1 LEYAFTHTEKS
12 CTPIKIQPLQI
23 PQADQTGQIQ
33 AIVDEPIRYNGRMS
47 ETPLLNIENLTVAFP
62 TEEGS
67 ACAINH
73 LSLQIKAGE
82 VLGLVGESG
91 CGKSM
96 TSLAVLR
103 LIPSPGYISGGS
115 IQFKQQ
121 ELLNLSMEEMRRIRG
136 AQIALIPQDPLT
148 SLNPVYTIGDQIME
162 VLELH
167 QGLSKNAARKRAIEL
182 LDQVRIPNSKDRI
195 NDYPH
200 QFSGGMRQRVMIAMA
215 LSCTPALL
223 IADEPTTALDVT
235 VQAQI
240 LELLRD
246 IRREHQTAILL
257 ITHDLGVVAEMCDE
271 VAVMYAGRVV
281 EKADV
286 RELFKSPKHPYTWG
300 LLESLPTLNRARLQP
315 IEGQPPS
322 ITEIPEGCSF
332 APRCSR
338 RMEVCSTKF
347 PLAAQ
352 EGPNQHVCCYL
363 YPGSYHPDQSQDQT
377 PPAATLS
384 S

>member
-1 LEYAFTHTEKS
+1 MA
-12 CTPIKIQPLQI
+12 
-23 PQADQTGQIQ
+23 A
-33 AIVDEPIRYNGRMS
+33 
-47 ETPLLNIENLTVAFP
+47 TPLLSIENLSVAFP

-67 ACAINH
+67 ANAVNH
-73 LSLQIKAGE
+73 LSLQLEPGQ
-82 VLGLVGESG
+82 VLGVVGESG

-96 TSLAVLR
+96 TSMAVLR
-103 LIPSPGYISGGS
+103 LIPQPGYISGGS
-115 IQFKQQ
+115 IHFKGQNLLTLNQ
-121 ELLNLSMEEMRRIRG
+121 EEIRKIRG

-162 VLELH
+162 VIQLH
-167 QGLSKNAARKRAIEL
+167 QGLPRQAAKQKAIEL
-182 LDQVRIPNSKDRI
+182 LDLVRIPNSKDRI

-215 LSCTPALL
+215 LSCTPSLL

-246 IRREHQTAILL
+246 IRREHQTAIML

-281 EKADV
+281 EKANVLD
-286 RELFKSPKHPYTWG
+286 LFKDPKHPYTLG
-300 LLESLPTLNRARLQP
+300 LLNSLPTMTRERLQP

-322 ITEIPEGCSF
+322 ITEIPEGCTF
-332 APRCSR
+332 EPRCEKRMAVCTSR
-338 RMEVCSTKF
+338 F
-347 PLAAQ
+347 PQAASIN
-352 EGPNQHVCCYL
+352 ESHHVCCYL
-363 YPGSYHPDQSQDQT
+363 YPGSFHPDQQT
-377 PPAATLS
+377 DPT
-384 S
+384 